1 MQKRLFDG
9 HNRCWLQRV
18 KEIVLETAYG
28 AKIWGELLASSPSL
42 NCECI
47 TREAG
52 DNAIGIPWE
61 AKLKEALTVRAR
73 SNWLVAVTGSQ
84 GRAGIGGNKLRTY
97 ATFKALEPYGMEPY
111 LVFVSEPKKRR
122 LLARCRM
129 GIAPFRIER
138 GRYEANGKVGSRG
151 VPPEERI
158 CQHCTLGSIEDEL
171 HFFME
176 CPKYEDIRST
186 FLAYVKRKEPSSLF
200 ALSNNTRICFRA
212 LMSSTCKEVVR
223 AVADYVW
230 NAFVLREEVVL
241 GEVG

>member
-1 MQKRLFDG
+1 M
-9 HNRCWLQRV
+9 
-18 KEIVLETAYG
+18 
-28 AKIWGELLASSPSL
+28 
-42 NCECI
+42 
-47 TREAG
+47 
-52 DNAIGIPWE
+52 
-61 AKLKEALTVRAR
+61 KEALTIRAR
-73 SNWLVAVTGSQ
+73 SNWLVAVAASQ

-122 LLARCRM
+122 LLARFRM
-129 GIAPFRIER
+129 GIGRIAPLRIER

-151 VPPEERI
+151 VPPNFKERI

-176 CPKYEDIRST
+176 CPKYEDIRSK
-186 FLAYVKRKEPSSLF
+186 FLAYVKEKEPSSLF

>member
-1 MQKRLFDG
+1 M
-9 HNRCWLQRV
+9 
-18 KEIVLETAYG
+18 KEVVLETAYG
-28 AKIWGELLASSPSL
+28 AKIWGEWLASSPSL

-122 LLARCRM
+122 LLARFRM
-129 GIAPFRIER
+129 GIAPLRIER

-158 CQHCTLGSIEDEL
+158 CQHCTLGSIDC
-171 HFFME
+171 H
-176 CPKYEDIRST
+176 
-186 FLAYVKRKEPSSLF
+186 
-200 ALSNNTRICFRA
+200 
-212 LMSSTCKEVVR
+212 
-223 AVADYVW
+223 
-230 NAFVLREEVVL
+230 
-241 GEVG
+241 